1 MDGFIFLNSSLAGTS
16 PSDKGTVH
24 SVCGPFTP
32 LWSVGCVLNDHLMDI
47 FLWPNIISVN
57 RQPLASL
64 PRTSYICCFICW
76 GRALGEER
84 AAAAWWKYRPWTR
97 SLIVNG
103 VLMSWGLNKSQV
115 DSGLSFDG
123 ISAPGWLLFR
133 WTSFLSPPLSSWVSL
148 HKNITSCAAETS
160 SEQTYSWRSHHIL
173 QIPIVS
179 YPSALFS

>member
-103 VLMSWGLNKSQV
+103 VLMSWGLNKSPSWLRFILWWNQCPRV
-115 DSGLSFDG
+115 AAVQMNLLPQPSPQLLSK
-123 ISAPGWLLFR
+123 
-133 WTSFLSPPLSSWVSL
+133 SP
-148 HKNITSCAAETS
+148 
-160 SEQTYSWRSHHIL
+160 
-173 QIPIVS
+173 
-179 YPSALFS
+179 